1 MQRRTQHGFTLIEI
15 MVVVVILGILAAL
28 VVPQIMSRPD
38 QAKVTVAKNDIK
50 AISAALD
57 MYKLDNYSYP
67 STQQGLEALVRKPS
81 GNPTARNWNP
91 DGYLK
96 RLPVDPWGNSYQ
108 YLPPPYTCSSW
119 PTTAARATSRA
130 SRRWCA
136 SPPAT
141 RRRATGTPTAT
152 SSACRWIRGAIPIH
166 TWRRAASAPST
177 FIRWVP
183 TADRTAAN

>member
-38 QAKVTVAKNDIK
+38 QAKITVAKNDIK

-108 YLPPPYTCSSW
+108 YLAP
-119 PTTAARATSRA
+119 
-130 SRRWCA
+130 
-136 SPPAT
+136 
-141 RRRATGTPTAT
+141 GGK
-152 SSACRWIRGAIPIH
+152 SAFDLYSLGADG
-166 TWRRAASAPST
+166 RQDGSELN
-177 FIRWVP
+177 
-183 TADRTAAN
+183 ADIGNWDI